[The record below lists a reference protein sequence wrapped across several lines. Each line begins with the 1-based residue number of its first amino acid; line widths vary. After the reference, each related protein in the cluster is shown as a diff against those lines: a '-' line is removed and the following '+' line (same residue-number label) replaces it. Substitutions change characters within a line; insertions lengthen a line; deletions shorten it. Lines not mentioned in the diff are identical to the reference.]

1 MDELVVLASTHVDR
15 QGDKITKEVLHD
27 LASRMPKA
35 PVRLTV
41 EHDITLPPWG
51 RMARAEV
58 IPDGTG
64 EYYLV
69 GVQEAF
75 SVRRSITLPDGTA
88 ALELGSDCDETPLNS
103 LGAVET
109 DGYAAAF
116 DIHNFEG
123 REDLRA
129 FLQELQDIA
138 EFQPVSTGSKA
149 LVPDPEILIQIPVW
163 LFAGDM
169 ARRTLGRVAD
179 RLGEDLA
186 EDAHRAYMFLTRA
199 PAALLRHAR
208 PKGRPATCVYY
219 TPTDPRVEFVV
230 RDQDAR
236 VFAQAVQL
244 PRFRELFRE
253 AECLEESLGATE
265 VQYLYSE
272 DGEWRFNYLLTN
284 TGRVIGTRLA
294 VDRTRQE
301 LRLHGFHD
309 LPILDESNDPPAPHD
324 SETDCAQ

>member
-15 QGDKITKEVLHD
+15 QGDASTKEALD
-27 LASRMPKA
+27 DWASKLPEEPM
-35 PVRLTV
+35 RLTV

-58 IPDGTG
+58 IPDGAG
-64 EYYLV
+64 EYYLI

-75 SVRRSITLPDGTA
+75 PVPRPITLPDGTV
-88 ALELGSDCDETPLNS
+88 ALELGSDRDETPLTS
-103 LGAVET
+103 RGTVQT
-109 DGYAAAF
+109 DGYAVAF

-123 REDLRA
+123 RDDLRA
-129 FLQELQDIA
+129 FLQELRDIA
-138 EFQPVSTGSKA
+138 EFRTAGTGRKA
-149 LVPDPEILIQIPVW
+149 LVPDPEILLQLPAW

-169 ARRTLGRVAD
+169 ARRALGPVAD

-186 EDAHRAYMFLTRA
+186 EDTHRAYVFLTRA
-199 PAALLRHAR
+199 AAALLRHAR

-230 RDQDAR
+230 RHQDAR

-244 PRFRELFRE
+244 PRFRELYQE
-253 AECLEESLGATE
+253 ATGLKEALGATE

-272 DGEWRFNYLLTN
+272 DGGWRFNYLLTD
-284 TGRVIGTRLA
+284 TGRVIGTPAA

-301 LRLHGFHD
+301 LRLHGFRD
-309 LPILDESNDPPAPHD
+309 LPILNEPPAPHE
-324 SETDCAQ
+324 SETDPTP